1 MLEAENLESI
11 AARVASCLESDG
23 HLLDELRAD
32 VRPLESLTRKILPR
46 STTAISFVATDGGNN
61 SLNFDPFMVQVI
73 RVVDS
78 SRNEYCLDAVTP
90 NTDVARL
97 SSDQVP
103 SSGEATALG
112 ELMRDLGVSDLSVL
126 SHMMPKPGST
136 DPPSP
141 SWVQVYRE
149 LVEWATLYRIV
160 KKKDFATDTIIVF
173 DGLLRSK
180 VFAKNYFIKT
190 LDLISAVIEEKKRRT
205 RRSVYIVGFAKH
217 SKVITRYRLALFM
230 ESIMTKDYPVALPV
244 PPEIEKKSYL
254 WDEYSRT
261 TRQAESQGGEENKFV
276 GGVLHLV
283 KFGPKKYDPIWPVD
297 IIESQADEWD
307 KIVGY
312 LLADAEI
319 GFPVPYY
326 PRCLQKA
333 HEYASLVDFDFDI
346 IQDSIVKGVR
356 CLVGDSALFDIFRLQ
371 DADPASARYQ
381 R

>member
-1 MLEAENLESI
+1 MLEAENLDAI
-11 AARVASCLESDG
+11 ARRVAACLESDG
-23 HLLDELRAD
+23 HLLEELRAE
-32 VRPLESLTRKILPR
+32 VRPLAAQVRRIQPR

-61 SLNFDPFMVQVI
+61 SLSFDPFMVQVI

-78 SRNEYCLDAVTP
+78 SKNEYCLDAVTP
-90 NTDVARL
+90 NTDVSKL

-112 ELMRDLGVSDLSVL
+112 ELMRDLNISDLSKL
-126 SHMMPKPGST
+126 SHMMPKPGNE

-160 KKKDFATDTIIVF
+160 KTKDFANDTIIVF

-180 VFAKNYFIKT
+180 VFSKTYFIDILKR
-190 LDLISAVIEEKKRRT
+190 ISAIIDDKKKRT
-205 RRSVYIVGFAKH
+205 RRSVYIVGLAKH
-217 SKVITRYRLALFM
+217 SKVIDRYRLAMFS
-230 ESIMTKDYPVALPV
+230 ESIMQKDYPIAVPV
-244 PPEIEKKSYL
+244 PPEMERNSYV
-254 WDEYSRT
+254 WGEYSRT
-261 TRQAESQGGEENKFV
+261 TSQAQAEGGEANKFV

-283 KFGPKKYDPIWPVD
+283 KFGPKRYDPIWPVD
-297 IIESQADEWD
+297 ILESQADKWNE
-307 KIVGY
+307 ILGY

-356 CLVGDSALFDIFRLQ
+356 RLVGNTELFDIFRLQ
-371 DADPASARYQ
+371 DSDPASARYG